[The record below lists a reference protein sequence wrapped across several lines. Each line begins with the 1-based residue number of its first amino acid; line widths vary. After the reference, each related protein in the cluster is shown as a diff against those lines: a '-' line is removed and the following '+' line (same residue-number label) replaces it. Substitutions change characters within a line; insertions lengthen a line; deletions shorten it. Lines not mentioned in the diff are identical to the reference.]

1 MIEIYLSDVGV
12 LDNIV
17 IDLCPLI
24 NRLENQYNI
33 KYTLR

>member
-17 IDLCPLI
+17 IDLSPPI